1 MKRLTW
7 LVGPPGSGKST
18 YAGEARGV
26 RRVVE
31 LTDMLGPLVNP
42 TRIRKGVLQANGAL
56 VRLVRD
62 LEFHPD
68 NRDLAPLLVIAGLV
82 PEDALFPL
90 GEGEE
95 VLLLLPPRERWE
107 EQLRRR
113 PVGGGSSGQY
123 DDYAYAE
130 MWYDR
135 FAGWEARRLSFT
147 RLELPYR
154 PELVGRIA
162 DAESS
167 APPGQKSQGST
178 ST

>member
-18 YAGEARGV
+18 WANGVRAG

-31 LTDMLGPLVNP
+31 LTDMLAPLVNSV
-42 TRIRKGVLQANGAL
+42 RMRKGILRANGTL
-56 VRLVRD
+56 VRLVRE

-68 NRDLAPLLVIAGLV
+68 NRGLSPLLVVAGIV

-90 GEGEE
+90 VEDEE

-113 PVGGGSSGQY
+113 PTGGGSSYQY

-130 MWYDR
+130 QWYDR
-135 FAGWEARRLSFT
+135 FASWLARGLLCT
-147 RLELPYR
+147 RLEVPYR
-154 PELVGRIA
+154 PELLGGIA
-162 DAESS
+162 GAMQDDE
-167 APPGQKSQGST
+167 
-178 ST
+178 